1 MAEPKK
7 LPSGSWRVRVFIG
20 KNKDG
25 KKMYKSITAPTKKEA
40 KKEADRFE
48 LSLNLSNIDY
58 NDLTL
63 GQAYDRYIESKYSV
77 LSPSTIVGYRQCSRN

>member
-40 KKEADRFE
+40 KKQIYSE
-48 LSLNLSNIDY
+48 L
-58 NDLTL
+58 
-63 GQAYDRYIESKYSV
+63 
-77 LSPSTIVGYRQCSRN
+77 